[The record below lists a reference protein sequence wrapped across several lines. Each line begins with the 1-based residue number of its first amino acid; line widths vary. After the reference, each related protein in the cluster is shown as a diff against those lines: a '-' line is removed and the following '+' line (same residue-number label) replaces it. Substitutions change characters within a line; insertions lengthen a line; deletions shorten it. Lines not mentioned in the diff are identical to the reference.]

1 MCGGAFC
8 PPAVC
13 RAGEVALRALPCGC
27 VLECFRSCVGARP
40 SSRGCS
46 LGGCACIGKPGW
58 ASQFVATLVVGCA
71 GDDVCS
77 RFWQTRWNEG
87 TSSARVLCANG
98 VDVRGGNV
106 RMIWKCRRPADDEPW
121 RWELRR
127 LLDSQ
132 FSHNA
137 CLKYNK
143 VIARYLPEWMVLLR
157 DVGVATERS
166 YWPSRR
172 SVVGMQVD
180 LSMVDEEYSVD
191 TFALAP
197 MGVGGSGL

>member
-1 MCGGAFC
+1 
-8 PPAVC
+8 
-13 RAGEVALRALPCGC
+13 
-27 VLECFRSCVGARP
+27 
-40 SSRGCS
+40 
-46 LGGCACIGKPGW
+46 
-58 ASQFVATLVVGCA
+58 
-71 GDDVCS
+71 
-77 RFWQTRWNEG
+77 
-87 TSSARVLCANG
+87 
-98 VDVRGGNV
+98 
-106 RMIWKCRRPADDEPW
+106 MIWKCRRPADDEPW

-157 DVGVATERS
+157 DVGVAMERS